1 MEDFFA
7 IYEAASGPYNL
18 SRKITQNFDGAEMR
32 IYSNDNLIIKVEGDY
47 DEVEEIYQRAANR
60 LLEWVRQREHK

>member
-60 LLEWVRQREHK
+60 LLEWVKQREH